1 MLTSLQTFRQ
11 CAAAL
16 TISTETT
23 GAAFLHI
30 SVYSLG
36 GIPATGSTEPKEAE
50 VLDTYSLAAKS
61 HTVHHATKP
70 KRDHSHK
77 MPPTWGPWSGVTLE
91 WGNPENKSLVH
102 PILAKSFLSLRICKF
117 IRQKGQPALINVSLI
132 ISKAVHFLS
141 CSLVANCIPFFEE
154 LSINVLSH
162 FSPGVFFF
170 F

>member
-1 MLTSLQTFRQ
+1 MLPFCTFQFIPWGEFLQ
-11 CAAAL
+11 
-16 TISTETT
+16 
-23 GAAFLHI
+23 
-30 SVYSLG
+30 
-36 GIPATGSTEPKEAE
+36 PE
-50 VLDTYSLAAKS
+50 VLSQRRLKCLI
-61 HTVHHATKP
+61 HTALLQKVTPFTTPQNPREIILIKCHPRGAL
-70 KRDHSHK
+70 
-77 MPPTWGPWSGVTLE
+77 GVVE
-91 WGNPENKSLVH
+91 WGNPENKCLVH